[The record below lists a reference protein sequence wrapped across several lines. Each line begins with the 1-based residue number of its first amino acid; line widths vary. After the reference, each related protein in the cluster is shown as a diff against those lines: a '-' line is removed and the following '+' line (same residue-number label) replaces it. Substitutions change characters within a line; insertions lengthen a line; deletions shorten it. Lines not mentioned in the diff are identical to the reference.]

1 MAAEEDTAKKPT
13 TTEQNGEA
21 DTGGGKKQEHGGKPQ
36 RGRRGKYDDTP
47 IEELFDLSKPI
58 PRIEKPDKVS
68 HDKRIDELNKQFEQ
82 LKKDKNKIQDKIE
95 AAMTSGK
102 NTEIGKAKSA
112 MLVLRQK
119 KGKLIDEKRVIRSE
133 LDVLKAVGDKLVKD
147 KKDAKSGVRFG
158 SVQEI
163 DAEIKK
169 LQKRQETTS
178 MSLTEEKKLI
188 QEINTLMSSK
198 DTVKDLKSKDASL
211 DGVKE
216 QRKVINENVKAKDK
230 EIDAVSAEMDKVG
243 AKIKTLSEKETD
255 KRSVLDDL
263 FQQRETYKKDI
274 SVVLKEKDDMRDDY
288 RENNNAWW
296 NAQRAVKAQKQV
308 QYEEEKKQREEEKVA
323 FLKKQEEEELKKIPY
338 EEEQALCDYLAD
350 YLERT
355 YLNTGSGSSKVAA
368 KKEDVVAVKDDPFA
382 GMAAMSKKN
391 DGEEYFGKGKGKKKR
406 QRAPKKAA
414 AAGPFTLSVDSFEQ
428 FGLIGLNPPTNSD
441 MVEGSVKEL
450 REKKDW
456 YKDQPRGS
464 VPTAKDI
471 RKQNEKSAAKL
482 RKAAPSGGAGSSGSG
497 TSGKFTSTGDDF
509 VPLGKGSS
517 SSSVDASSWGSGQKK
532 PSMSSGT
539 DVASEED
546 PTPAGAAAAAAA
558 ASKEE

>member
-1 MAAEEDTAKKPT
+1 MTAEEETVKPA

-21 DTGGGKKQEHGGKPQ
+21 DTGGDKGKKNGKPQ
-36 RGRRGKYDDTP
+36 RRRGKDDDTP
-47 IEELFDLSKPI
+47 VEELYDLSKPI
-58 PRIEKPDKVS
+58 PRVEKPDKVS
-68 HDKRIDELNKQFEQ
+68 HDKRIDELNAEFEK
-82 LKKDKNKIQDKIE
+82 LKKDKSKIQDKIE

-102 NTEIGKAKSA
+102 NTEIGKAKEA

-119 KGKLIDEKRVIRSE
+119 KGKLIDEKRAIRSE
-133 LDVLKAVGDKLVKD
+133 LDVLKTVGDKLVKD
-147 KKDAKSGVRFG
+147 KKDAKSSVRFN

-169 LQKRQETTS
+169 LQRRQETTS

-188 QEINTLMSSK
+188 QEINILMSSK
-198 DTVKDLKSKDASL
+198 DKVKDLKSKDASL
-211 DGVKE
+211 DGVKK
-216 QRKVINENVKAKDK
+216 QRSVINENVKAKDK

-255 KRSVLDDL
+255 KRTVLDDL
-263 FQQRETYKKDI
+263 FKQRETFKKEI
-274 SVVLKEKDDMRDDY
+274 SVVLKEKDDMRDEY
-288 RENNNAWW
+288 REKNNAWW
-296 NAQRAVKAQKQV
+296 NSQRAVKAQKQI
-308 QYEEEKKQREEEKVA
+308 QYEEEKKQREDEKVA

-355 YLNTGSGSSKVAA
+355 YLNGGSGSSKVTA

-382 GMAAMSKKN
+382 GMAAMSKKT

-406 QRAPKKAA
+406 QRAPKKTA
-414 AAGPFTLSVDSFEQ
+414 AAGPFTLNVDSFEQ
-428 FGLIGLNPPTNSD
+428 FGLVGLNPPTKLE
-441 MVEGSVKEL
+441 MVENSVKEL

-482 RKAAPSGGAGSSGSG
+482 RKTPSVSGG
-497 TSGKFTSTGDDF
+497 TSGKFSSSGEDF
-509 VPLGKGSS
+509 VPLGKGS

-532 PSMSSGT
+532 PSMSAGT
-539 DVASEED
+539 DVASAED
-546 PTPAGAAAAAAA
+546 PTPAGAVAAAA